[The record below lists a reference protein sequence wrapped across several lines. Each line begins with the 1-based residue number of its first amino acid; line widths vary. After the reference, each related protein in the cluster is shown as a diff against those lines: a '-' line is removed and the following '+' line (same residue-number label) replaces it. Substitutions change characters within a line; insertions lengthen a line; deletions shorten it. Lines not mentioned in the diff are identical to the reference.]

1 MNHHAIQDRL
11 NDYVDGLLSDPE
23 RREVERH
30 LEGCEACLREVESLR
45 ALLADAAALP
55 REIAPARDLWP
66 ETAARIAQPK
76 ALTAD
81 FSRPARWSARRLAA
95 AAVLLVALSSTLTA
109 LVLQH
114 RRTASMATTPR
125 KQAATAF
132 AAFEASEGDY
142 IRAVAQLSAAVNNQ
156 RDRLDPKT
164 VAVIEKN
171 LRTID
176 EAIRDSRAALAA
188 DPNSVERVFTVAR
201 MYETKI
207 DLLRQVADLSAGI

>member
-1 MNHHAIQDRL
+1 MNHHASQDRL
-11 NDYVDGLLSDPE
+11 NDYVDGLLPDPE
-23 RREVERH
+23 RQEVEQHLKGCAVCRREVE
-30 LEGCEACLREVESLR
+30 ALR
-45 ALLADAAALP
+45 ALLAGADALP
-55 REIAPARDLWP
+55 KEVAPPRDPWP
-66 ETAARIAQPK
+66 EIAARIAQPK
-76 ALTAD
+76 VLTAG
-81 FSRPARWSARRLAA
+81 FSRPARWSVRRFAA

-114 RRTASMATTPR
+114 RRIASMASVPR
-125 KQAATAF
+125 RQPATAF

-142 IRAVAQLSAAVNNQ
+142 IRAIAQISVAVNHQ

-171 LRTID
+171 LRIID
-176 EAIRDSRAALAA
+176 EAIQESRAALAK

-207 DLLRQVADLSAGI
+207 DLLRQVVDLSSGI